1 MDEKYQ
7 VNVNVTNIKS
17 YQISKIADDLE
28 RCKYVTNDSVDLENT
43 EINGLSK
50 YMFVQLVS

>member
-17 YQISKIADDLE
+17 YQLSKIANDLE
-28 RCKYVTNDSVDLENT
+28 RCKYVTR
-43 EINGLSK
+43 
-50 YMFVQLVS
+50 